1 MQDRF
6 KFRYFNKYANKMVE
20 PTNYENVDSVFECIK
35 QQVCFD
41 SNISPLPYDH
51 IGNGVVFMQCTGLK
65 DKNGKLIYEGDIIE
79 FTDNVNINGSKT
91 HIAKVEHRE
100 EFNAYM
106 YHAECMGWY
115 TINPS
120 QNKLFKVKVIGNIY
134 ENEELLN
141 GNR

>member
-1 MQDRF
+1 MNDRF
-6 KFRYFNKYANKMVE
+6 KFRVWNKEQNRFHHSFCCDITASGTLVISQGIEGKKYIVDDD
-20 PTNYENVDSVFECIK
+20 NY
-35 QQVCFD
+35 
-41 SNISPLPYDH
+41 
-51 IGNGVVFMQCTGLK
+51 VVQQCTGLK

-134 ENEELLN
+134 ENKELLN
-141 GNR
+141 EI